1 MKTGVCIQFDL
12 NVHADVSTSC
22 LWPAL
27 IGNACL
33 FIHCVKFE
41 VLLYRA
47 MAVLDPLKV
56 TITNFPSDQ
65 SSTLTVPNF
74 PADEKRGSH
83 SISFKPVLYIE
94 KSDFREVKRYHSHLS
109 LSLFVH
115 CMFKYKCVMCIELGF
130 WIIPNWLCLQSAD
143 KNYKRF
149 AENQPVGLRHA
160 GYVLTAENVI
170 KVRNR

>member
-1 MKTGVCIQFDL
+1 
-12 NVHADVSTSC
+12 
-22 LWPAL
+22 
-27 IGNACL
+27 
-33 FIHCVKFE
+33 
-41 VLLYRA
+41 

-109 LSLFVH
+109 VCLSVSLSLSLCTLYVH
-115 CMFKYKCVMCIELGF
+115 I
-130 WIIPNWLCLQSAD
+130 
-143 KNYKRF
+143 
-149 AENQPVGLRHA
+149 
-160 GYVLTAENVI
+160 
-170 KVRNR
+170 